1 MSEPMQADPPFFT
14 METLKS
20 FLCILGF
27 IHILTFASS
36 ILSAAIGPDDAS
48 SLKQGSRECDDVDD
62 RRYGGSPIEERP

>member
-1 MSEPMQADPPFFT
+1 MRESAQADPPFFT

-20 FLCILGF
+20 LLCLFGF
-27 IHILTFASS
+27 IQILAFAAS

-48 SLKQGSRECDDVDD
+48 SLKQGSQECGDVDD